1 MKNCNQIING
11 FAENIEQHSRLIHNF
26 FNENR
31 ELFLKDEQLRDEFL
45 ERQKENHETIKKFV
59 KSIEDEFI
67 GRFIMIDNSNNFPN
81 TNNKGYY
88 NIIGIYPTTYYDIF
102 GFGISLVC
110 SGFDVAKPDKNFGKN
125 EVACNFTTKTYI
137 PFSDSYFKDFIISK
151 DFETDESI
159 IEPIEKECNPRY
171 GILSFIT
178 EDYFKA
184 EYRKHTEA
192 MLEDML
198 NAKYL

>member
-1 MKNCNQIING
+1 MENNQIING
-11 FAENIEQHSRLIHNF
+11 FAENNEHHSQLIHNF
-26 FNENR
+26 FNENK
-31 ELFLKDEQLRDEFL
+31 EVFLKDEQLRAEFL
-45 ERQKENHETIKKFV
+45 KRQQENRETIKNFI

-67 GRFIMIDNSNNFPN
+67 GRFIMIDNSDNFPN

-88 NIIGIYPTTYYDIF
+88 KIIGVYATTYDAVF
-102 GFGISLVC
+102 GFGISLLC
-110 SGFDVAKPDKNFGKN
+110 SGFDVVKPENFGKN
-125 EVACNFTTKTYI
+125 EIACNFTTKRYI
-137 PFSDSYFKDFIISK
+137 QFSDSYFKDFIISK
-151 DFETDESI
+151 DFETDESS
-159 IEPIEKECNPRY
+159 IEPFEKERNPRY

-198 NAKYL
+198 NAK

>member
-1 MKNCNQIING
+1 MKNYNQSING
-11 FAENIEQHSRLIHNF
+11 FAKNSEHHSLLIHDF

-31 ELFLKDEQLRDEFL
+31 ELFLKDEKLRDEFL
-45 ERQKENHETIKKFV
+45 KRQEENHETIKKLV

-67 GRFIMIDNSNNFPN
+67 GKFIMIDNSHNYPN

-88 NIIGIYPTTYYDIF
+88 KIIGVYANTYDGVF

-110 SGFDVAKPDKNFGKN
+110 SGFDVAKPENFGKN
-125 EVACNFTTKTYI
+125 EIACNFTTKTYI
-137 PFSDSYFKDFIISK
+137 PFSDGYFKDFIISTNW
-151 DFETDESI
+151 ETDEKRI
-159 IEPIEKECNPRY
+159 QPFEKERNPRY

-178 EDYFKA
+178 EDDFKA
-184 EYRKHTEA
+184 EYRKHTEL

-198 NAKYL
+198 NAK

>member
-1 MKNCNQIING
+1 MKNYNQSING
-11 FAENIEQHSRLIHNF
+11 FAKNSEHHSLLIHNF

-31 ELFLKDEQLRDEFL
+31 ELFLKDEKLRDEFL
-45 ERQKENHETIKKFV
+45 KRQEENHETIKKLV

-67 GRFIMIDNSNNFPN
+67 GKFIMIDNSHNFPN

-88 NIIGIYPTTYYDIF
+88 KIIGVYANTYDGVF

-110 SGFDVAKPDKNFGKN
+110 SGFDVAKPENFGKN
-125 EVACNFTTKTYI
+125 EIACNFTTKTYI
-137 PFSDSYFKDFIISK
+137 PFSDGYFKDFIISTHW
-151 DFETDESI
+151 ETDEKR
-159 IEPIEKECNPRY
+159 IEPFEKEHNPRY

-178 EDYFKA
+178 EDDFKA
-184 EYRKHTEA
+184 EYRKHTEL

-198 NAKYL
+198 NAK